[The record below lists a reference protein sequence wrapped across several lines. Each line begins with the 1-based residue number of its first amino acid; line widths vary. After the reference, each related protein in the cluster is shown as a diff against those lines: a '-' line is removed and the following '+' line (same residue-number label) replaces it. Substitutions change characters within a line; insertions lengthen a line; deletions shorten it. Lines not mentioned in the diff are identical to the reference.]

1 MAGWSDLSVD
11 LKKNVVEKLDLM
23 GRQSLRCT
31 SHADRSIVDDTDF
44 HISRVRLSI
53 SKSGYLIV
61 VHTRIDD
68 WLRVEILNRPNGG
81 AIINKSQNSWNPED
95 VVTKEL
101 EEGTPEFWTILLLH
115 NFFDYGT
122 TKIDAVEFEI
132 EGGTDAP
139 KGKEVETLEKTIT
152 EIQEFIKKC
161 RKFRKKTFIFRAKT
175 LVGNWNMTVQM
186 DLVWA
191 QLMDFDTFKSVERL
205 SVSIHSDSL
214 KPFVCC
220 DTVLPKIDVVGWK
233 ISHVTSTL
241 HHTYKN
247 PWKEGFYYLGVVS
260 DGFSK
265 LRFSKFD
272 EKAQEMWDAA
282 EGGMRQISPTI
293 IEKREYGRCMGKPIT
308 VIHHRSDCGYWAFVV
323 PYDKEK
329 DFKLYYDSF
338 MKENRENGT
347 CGLSWLC
354 KTCTNDFDYNYY
366 QNLAHRGFLE
376 PNWNGVLVKCT
387 CSSTCATCDSVKLA
401 KIEYSKKL
409 GNLKIQKN
417 ENQKSWGFG
426 KNSEG
431 PEEVKI
437 PKNVIFWRKIG
448 ANSES
453 EKSADLQKLVNSL
466 KNIGI

>member
-1 MAGWSDLSVD
+1 MAGWSDLSAN

-31 SHADRSIVDDTDF
+31 SHADRSIVDDTDY
-44 HISRVRLSI
+44 HIPRVRLSI
-53 SKSGYLIV
+53 GKSEYLIV
-61 VHTRIDD
+61 VHTGIDD

-115 NFFDYGT
+115 NFFDYGK

-132 EGGTDAP
+132 EGGTDAA
-139 KGKEVETLEKTIT
+139 KGKEVETLEKTMN

-175 LVGNWNMTVQM
+175 LVGNWNMTAQL

-214 KPFVCC
+214 NPILCC
-220 DTVLPKIDVVGWK
+220 DTVLPKIDVIGWK

-241 HHTYKN
+241 HHTYEN

-272 EKAQEMWDAA
+272 ETAEEMWDSA
-282 EGGMRQISPTI
+282 EGGIRQSS
-293 IEKREYGRCMGKPIT
+293 K
-308 VIHHRSDCGYWAFVV
+308 
-323 PYDKEK
+323 
-329 DFKLYYDSF
+329 
-338 MKENRENGT
+338 
-347 CGLSWLC
+347 
-354 KTCTNDFDYNYY
+354 
-366 QNLAHRGFLE
+366 NL
-376 PNWNGVLVKCT
+376 
-387 CSSTCATCDSVKLA
+387 
-401 KIEYSKKL
+401 
-409 GNLKIQKN
+409 
-417 ENQKSWGFG
+417 
-426 KNSEG
+426 
-431 PEEVKI
+431 
-437 PKNVIFWRKIG
+437 
-448 ANSES
+448 
-453 EKSADLQKLVNSL
+453 
-466 KNIGI
+466 